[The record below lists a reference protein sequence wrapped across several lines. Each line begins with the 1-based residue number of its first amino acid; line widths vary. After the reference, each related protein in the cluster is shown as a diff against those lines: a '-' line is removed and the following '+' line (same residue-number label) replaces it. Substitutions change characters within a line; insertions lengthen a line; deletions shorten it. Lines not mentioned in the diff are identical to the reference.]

1 MTRAMAV
8 TVLYRQAGSPSV
20 DGLKNIFKDVPDDQ
34 YYADAVIWANSKGIV
49 SGVSADRFD
58 PSGKITR
65 EQMVAIF
72 YRYAKACGLDV
83 SGRADLS
90 AFPDAGSVSAYALD
104 AMSWAVDA
112 GLIRGTT
119 NGSGSL
125 ILAPRKNMTRAE
137 CATVFMGFVQMQN
150 A

>member
-1 MTRAMAV
+1 M
-8 TVLYRQAGSPSV
+8 
-20 DGLKNIFKDVPDDQ
+20 
-34 YYADAVIWANSKGIV
+34 
-49 SGVSADRFD
+49 
-58 PSGKITR
+58 
-65 EQMVAIF
+65 
-72 YRYAKACGLDV
+72 

-90 AFPDAGSVSAYALD
+90 AFPDAGSVSAYAVD

>member
-65 EQMVAIF
+65 EQLATMLW
-72 YRYAKACGLDV
+72 RYAGSPSV
-83 SGRADLS
+83 SGRMTG
-90 AFPDAGSVSAYALD
+90 F
-104 AMSWAVDA
+104 VDA
-112 GLIRGTT
+112 DQISGYAEEALKWAAGNGIISGMGNGTL
-119 NGSGSL
+119 NPKGS
-125 ILAPRKNMTRAE
+125 ATRAQVASMLKRVVE
-137 CATVFMGFVQMQN
+137 N
-150 A
+150 ILN